1 MNSKLIR
8 LALIAGLSLATIAA
22 FRPMLQFR
30 GSVYQDRAG
39 QRFWAETTLTTTG
52 WEQVFAMPG
61 APSSAV
67 AEWKLALS
75 ATNNWAQFEVVRA
88 NNERFPWSPSLNA
101 NFRKYSTGEWQPFPE
116 GMGILLFPGD
126 SIEAKAAS
134 PGVKVAAGGT
144 YVQ

>member
-75 ATNNWAQFEVVRA
+75 STANTAHFEVVRA
-88 NNERFPWSPSLNA
+88 NTERFPWSPSSENQQM
-101 NFRKYSTGEWQPFPE
+101 NRHQSDYWKNYPD
-116 GMGILLFPGD
+116 GMGVLLFPGD
-126 SIEAKAAS
+126 SIEAS
-134 PGVKVAAGGT
+134 SRPGVKVAVGGT